1 MELGTFD
8 DLELMFD
15 ALAVASQQAYEWE
28 EMLVP
33 LDDGARGIVY
43 FDEDLDEEDLEDDD
57 YFEDESE
64 D

>member
-1 MELGTFD
+1 
-8 DLELMFD
+8 MFD

-43 FDEDLDEEDLEDDD
+43 FDEDLDEEDLDDDD